1 MPQLVLSISTVYIDL
16 WALTVMHAVSAA
28 TTHLRRFSN
37 QELTARYQCF
47 RYGLGMRWSSLF
59 IPTLRDAPAD
69 AEAAS
74 HALLVKGGFI
84 RQLHAGHYSMLPLGW
99 RVHQKVARIVREE
112 IDAIGG
118 QEFLLPTMHPATIW
132 QQSGRW
138 DTMGEIMFRLT
149 DRRDNAMALGIT
161 HEEIFASVAS
171 ELTSYKELPQ
181 LWYHIQT
188 KFRDEARPKS
198 GLLRV
203 REFHMKDSYS
213 FDIDVEGLDRQFEAH
228 RQAYIRIFERLGLP
242 AFGVQA
248 SSGAMGGDSSVEF
261 MVPCPAGEDQVIICP
276 NCDYAAN
283 VEKATSKL
291 EPIVDEAGLDAPE
304 RFATRGI
311 RTIAA
316 LEEAGAPANRQ
327 IKTMVMVADG
337 EVVLA
342 LVRGDHQLNTQKF
355 IDATGTIEL
364 RPATP
369 EEAKAN
375 LGAMPGSLGA
385 VGVDSLRIVA
395 DVALQG
401 RTDMTTGANE
411 DDWHYRGVSVARDIN
426 VDQWTDLREVSAG
439 EACVDCGTTLDE
451 VRCVEAG
458 HIFKLGTDYSKTFG
472 VMVSDSEGKQRPVV
486 MGSYGIGI
494 GRNMATV
501 AETHHDDKGII
512 WPVSIAP
519 YEAVITVLK
528 LDEPTMAAAESLYE
542 TLRRRGIDV
551 LLDDR
556 DARAGVKFADA
567 ELIGIPYR
575 LTVGPKGLADGE
587 VELAVRATGEGKR
600 LGIDVAADN
609 VADAILAE
617 R

>member
-1 MPQLVLSISTVYIDL
+1 
-16 WALTVMHAVSAA
+16 
-28 TTHLRRFSN
+28 
-37 QELTARYQCF
+37 
-47 RYGLGMRWSSLF
+47 MRWSQLF

-99 RVHQKVARIVREE
+99 KVHQKVAAIVRREM
-112 IDAIGG
+112 DGIGG
-118 QEFLLPTMHPATIW
+118 QEFLLPTMHPAGIW
-132 QQSGRW
+132 KQSGRW
-138 DTMGEIMFRLT
+138 DTMGEIMFRLK
-149 DRRDNAMALGIT
+149 DRRDNDMALGIT
-161 HEEIFASVAS
+161 HEEIFATVAG

-181 LWYHIQT
+181 LWYQIQI

-213 FDIDVEGLDRQFEAH
+213 FDIDWDGLDVQFERH
-228 RQAYIRIFERLGLP
+228 RAAYIRIFERLGLP
-242 AFGVQA
+242 AFPVEA
-248 SSGAMGGDSSVEF
+248 SSGAMGGNTSTEF
-261 MVPCPAGEDQVIICP
+261 MVPCIAGEDDVIQCP

-283 VEKATSKL
+283 IEKATSTL
-291 EPIVDEAGLDAPE
+291 PEITDEAAPAEPE
-304 RFATRGI
+304 RFPTPGV

-316 LEEAGAPANRQ
+316 LAELGAPADRQ
-327 IKTMVMVADG
+327 IKTMVMVLDG
-337 EVVLA
+337 QVTLA
-342 LVRGDHQLNTQKF
+342 LVRGDHQLNIQKL
-355 IDATGTIEL
+355 IDSTGAIEV

-369 EEAKAN
+369 EEAKEN

-385 VGVDSLRIVA
+385 VGVDNLPIIADEALR
-395 DVALQG
+395 G
-401 RTDMTTGANE
+401 RTNMTTGANE
-411 DDWHYRGVSVARDIN
+411 DDWHYRGVDIERDITTGS
-426 VDQWTDLREVSAG
+426 WADLREVSKG
-439 EACVDCGTTLDE
+439 EACPRCGTALD
-451 VRCVEAG
+451 VIRCVEAG
-458 HIFKLGTDYSKTFG
+458 HIFKLGEEYAEKIGVHVTDADG
-472 VMVSDSEGKQRPVV
+472 NRRPVV

-501 AETHHDDKGII
+501 AETHHDENGLR
-512 WPVSIAP
+512 WPVAVAP

-528 LDEPTMAAAESLYE
+528 LDEPTMAAAEGLYN
-542 TLRRRGIDV
+542 TLRSRGIDV

-587 VELAVRATGEGKR
+587 IELTDRITGDTKR
-600 LGIDVAADN
+600 VGIDAAAAT
-609 VADAILAE
+609 VADAIVAQ

>member
-1 MPQLVLSISTVYIDL
+1 
-16 WALTVMHAVSAA
+16 
-28 TTHLRRFSN
+28 
-37 QELTARYQCF
+37 
-47 RYGLGMRWSSLF
+47 MRWSSLF

-69 AEAAS
+69 ADAVS

-99 RVHQKVARIVREE
+99 KVHQKVAAIVRDE
-112 IDAIGG
+112 INAIGG

-138 DTMGEIMFRLT
+138 DKMGEIMFRLT
-149 DRRDNAMALGIT
+149 DRRNNEMALGIT

-188 KFRDEARPKS
+188 KFRDEARPKA

-213 FDIDVEGLDRQFEAH
+213 FDIDDEGLDRQFESH
-228 RQAYIRIFERLGLP
+228 REAYIKIFERLGLP

-248 SSGAMGGDSSVEF
+248 SSGAMGGSSSVEF
-261 MVPCPAGEDQVIICP
+261 MVPCSAGEDEVIVCP
-276 NCDYAAN
+276 SCDYAAN
-283 VEKATSKL
+283 IEKATSKL
-291 EPIVDEAGLDAPE
+291 EPVVDEAGLDAPE
-304 RFATRGI
+304 RFATPGI

-316 LEEAGAPANRQ
+316 LEEAGAPATRQ

-375 LGAMPGSLGA
+375 LGATPGSLGA

-395 DVALQG
+395 DSALQG

-411 DDWHYRGVSVARDIN
+411 DDWHYRGVSVERDIN

-439 EACVDCGTTLDE
+439 EACFNCSTTLE
-451 VRCVEAG
+451 QIRCVEAG
-458 HIFKLGTDYSKTFG
+458 HIFKLGTEYSEAFG
-472 VMVSDSEGKQRPVV
+472 VSVSDSDGKQRPVV

-501 AETHHDDKGII
+501 AETHYDDKGIL

-519 YEAVITVLK
+519 YEAVVTVLK
-528 LDEPTMAAAESLYE
+528 LDAETLAAAESLYE
-542 TLRRRGIDV
+542 ALRSRGVDV

-575 LTVGPKGLADGE
+575 ITVGPRGLADGE
-587 VELAVRATGEGKR
+587 VELAVRATGEDKR
-600 LGIDVAADN
+600 LGVDVAAET
-609 VADAILAE
+609 VADAIIAE